1 MAKNQK
7 SYTPEFKQQIVDL
20 HCKVGKGVTELSN
33 EYGIPK
39 GTVSMWIKNLSP
51 VQVEQLFDR
60 FYTVEIAHNSTG
72 LGLSI
77 ARTLIERL
85 NGKITAEYNDSK
97 LSIRIKFN

>member
-51 VQVEQLFDR
+51 VQVSETETISVKEYRALQKKLKR
-60 FYTVEIAHNSTG
+60 VKWSTKYLKKQQPNSP
-72 LGLSI
+72 
-77 ARTLIERL
+77 
-85 NGKITAEYNDSK
+85 
-97 LSIRIKFN
+97 IRVLYSG

>member
-1 MAKNQK
+1 MI
-7 SYTPEFKQQIVDL
+7 F
-20 HCKVGKGVTELSN
+20 SN
-33 EYGIPK
+33 
-39 GTVSMWIKNLSP
+39 TAKNLSP